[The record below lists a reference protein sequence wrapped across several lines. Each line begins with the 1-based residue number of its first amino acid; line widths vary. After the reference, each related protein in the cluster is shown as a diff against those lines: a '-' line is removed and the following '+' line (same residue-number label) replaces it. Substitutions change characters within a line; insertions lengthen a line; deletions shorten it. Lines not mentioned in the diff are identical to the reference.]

1 MVSQLSETYEGSN
14 HGFGAAS
21 AESSAPPSALSTGR
35 PSGRPLVD
43 VIAPPAPIAASPT
56 QAIRLEGVSKTY
68 PDGSVGVQSLDL
80 TFAAGELTVLVGPSG
95 CGKTTTMK
103 MINRIIEPT
112 TGRILLGEDDVTRV
126 DPVELRRRIGYVI
139 QSVGLFPH
147 QTVRK
152 NVGTVPRLLG
162 WDKKRTAARAE
173 ELLEVVGLD
182 PETFGDRYP
191 HQLSGGQRQR
201 AGVARA
207 LAADPAVLLM
217 DEPFS
222 AVDPIVRERLQSE
235 FLRLQETVRKTI
247 VFVTHDIEE
256 AVRLG
261 DRIAVMSAGG
271 TVEQFAPPAELLG
284 TPATPFVADFVGAD
298 RGLKRLAVT
307 GIDLTDLEQ
316 PPVVYVDDG
325 LADARAALSRSGA
338 RWAVVLDDHQRLH
351 GWISAE
357 RAAGS
362 GTVRSASKRM
372 DAWVPADA
380 TLKTAF
386 STMLQLEAGWVAV
399 LDGDRFCGVL
409 TPESLHAALRRSV
422 EGTVPEVAGAT
433 HG

>member
-1 MVSQLSETYEGSN
+1 MDAT
-14 HGFGAAS
+14 APTDRTAPT
-21 AESSAPPSALSTGR
+21 AEPS
-35 PSGRPLVD
+35 
-43 VIAPPAPIAASPT
+43 
-56 QAIRLEGVSKTY
+56 RLEGVGKVY
-68 PDGSVGVQSLDL
+68 PDGTVAVRELDL

-103 MINRIIEPT
+103 MINRVIEPSS
-112 TGRILLGEDDVTRV
+112 GRILLGEDDVTRV
-126 DPVELRRRIGYVI
+126 DPVQLRRRIGYVI

-147 QTVRK
+147 QTVRR
-152 NVGTVPRLLG
+152 NVETVPRLLG
-162 WDKKRTAARAE
+162 WDRRRTRDRVE
-173 ELLEVVGLD
+173 ELLDLVGLE
-182 PETFGDRYP
+182 PATYGDRYP

-207 LAADPAVLLM
+207 LAADPSVLLM

-284 TPATPFVADFVGAD
+284 SPATPFVADFVGAD

-307 GIDLTDLEQ
+307 GIDMADLEQ
-316 PPVVYVDDG
+316 PPVVHVDDRV
-325 LADARAALSRSGA
+325 ADARAALQRAGA
-338 RWAVVLDDHQRLH
+338 RWAVVLDDRQHLH

-362 GTVRSASKRM
+362 GTVRDAAKRM
-372 DAWVPADA
+372 EAWVPIDS

-386 STMLQLEAGWVAV
+386 ATMLQLEAGWVAV

-422 EGTVPEVAGAT
+422 EGTVPETAGAV
-433 HG
+433 

>member
-1 MVSQLSETYEGSN
+1 MDVS
-14 HGFGAAS
+14 AR
-21 AESSAPPSALSTGR
+21 PPQT
-35 PSGRPLVD
+35 
-43 VIAPPAPIAASPT
+43 AASPA

-68 PDGSVGVQSLDL
+68 PDGSVGVRALDL

-112 TGRILLGEDDVTRV
+112 TGRILLGDDDVTRV

-139 QSVGLFPH
+139 QNVGLFPH
-147 QTVRK
+147 QTVRR

-162 WDKKRTAARAE
+162 WDKRRTADRVE
-173 ELLEVVGLD
+173 ELLELVGLD
-182 PETFGDRYP
+182 PASFGNRYP

-222 AVDPIVRERLQSE
+222 AVDPIVRERLQTE
-235 FLRLQETVRKTI
+235 FLRLQDAVRKTI

-261 DRIAVMSAGG
+261 DRIAVMSTGG
-271 TVEQFAPPAELLG
+271 RVEQFAAPAELLG
-284 TPATPFVADFVGAD
+284 SPATPFVADFVGAD

-307 GIDLTDLEQ
+307 GIDMADLEQ
-316 PPVVYVDDG
+316 PPVVHVDDG
-325 LADARAALSRSGA
+325 LADARAAMVRAGA
-338 RWAVVLDDHQRLH
+338 RWAVVLDDHQALH

-357 RAAGS
+357 RATGA
-362 GTVRSASKRM
+362 GTVREAGKRM
-372 DAWVPADA
+372 EAWVPIDA

-422 EGTVPEVAGAT
+422 EGTVPETAGAV
-433 HG
+433 